1 MNMRC
6 LGALSGLG
14 LLVLCTGCATPHRRA
29 EIPRGEWSGSG
40 TFVLEK
46 WSSGDEEG
54 ASPLVTQEHGSYP
67 TQLEIG
73 PATVAGQ
80 DAIRLEILSQRGEV
94 KELDGDRTHLVVH
107 LIPRNRIADGAIAL
121 YHLAEMGISF
131 DESEPRMGTGP
142 DGPTHASCMVVDGDL
157 VLRIHYMEGFVD
169 TFRFRGDRLYKDGVC
184 FPEDGDG
191 LIHWSEVLRR
201 RR

>member
-73 PATVAGQ
+73 PATCT
-80 DAIRLEILSQRGEV
+80 AICPPLGRSSGWPARSTRWTG
-94 KELDGDRTHLVVH
+94 GRVV
-107 LIPRNRIADGAIAL
+107 
-121 YHLAEMGISF
+121 S
-131 DESEPRMGTGP
+131 
-142 DGPTHASCMVVDGDL
+142 
-157 VLRIHYMEGFVD
+157 
-169 TFRFRGDRLYKDGVC
+169 
-184 FPEDGDG
+184 
-191 LIHWSEVLRR
+191 W
-201 RR
+201 